1 MVPLSYHANRPLAV
15 AARTAALLS
24 LSSLVLACGGGGGG
38 GPAATPEHTHV
49 HGAHA
54 PLVHRFQ
61 SAEEWAKQFD
71 DPARDEWQKPA
82 EVVAAL
88 RLEPGMTVAD
98 LGAGTGYFE
107 PLLSRGVGAAGIVL
121 ALDVE
126 PDMVRYLGERAQREH
141 LANVRPGLVATDD
154 PKLAPE
160 SVDRILVVD
169 VWHHIDARD
178 AYAAKLRGAL
188 KPGGKVFVVDFEL
201 NAKHGP
207 PPMHR
212 LSSGAVE
219 RELAAA
225 GLATETLTETLP
237 DQYIVVG
244 TRR

>member
-1 MVPLSYHANRPLAV
+1 MQVTR
-15 AARTAALLS
+15 AASLGIALG
-24 LSSLVLACGGGGGG
+24 VTACGG
-38 GPAATPEHTHV
+38 AATPEPTHV

-61 SAEEWAKQFD
+61 SAEQWAKEFD

-82 EVVAAL
+82 EVVAAM

-107 PLLSRGVGAAGIVL
+107 PLLSRGVGAGGVVL

-141 LANVRPGLVATDD
+141 LVNVRPRLVATDD
-154 PKLAPE
+154 PRLAPQ
-160 SVDRILVVD
+160 SVERILVVD

-178 AYAAKLRGAL
+178 SYVLKLREAL
-188 KPGGKVFVVDFEL
+188 KPGGRLFIVDFEPD
-201 NAKHGP
+201 AKHGP
-207 PPMHR
+207 PPKHR
-212 LSSGAVE
+212 LASATVE

-225 GLATETLTETLP
+225 GLAAETLDETLP
-237 DQYIVVG
+237 EQYIVVG
-244 TRR
+244 LRR

>member
-1 MVPLSYHANRPLAV
+1 MQVTRA
-15 AARTAALLS
+15 AALLS
-24 LSSLVLACGGGGGG
+24 LCGLVVVACGGA
-38 GPAATPEHTHV
+38 PAPAPAPAHEHAHV

-61 SAEEWAKQFD
+61 SAEQWAKEFD

-82 EVVAAL
+82 EVVAAM

-107 PLLSRGVGAAGIVL
+107 PLLSRGVGAAGVVL

-141 LANVRPGLVATDD
+141 LANVRPALVATDD
-154 PKLAPE
+154 PKLAAQ

-178 AYAAKLRGAL
+178 AYVAKLRDAL
-188 KPGGKVFVVDFEL
+188 KPGGKVFVVDFEPD
-201 NAKHGP
+201 AKHGP
-207 PPMHR
+207 PPKHR
-212 LSSGAVE
+212 LSSATVE

-225 GLATETLTETLP
+225 GLAAETLTEALP
-237 DQYIVVG
+237 EQYIVVG